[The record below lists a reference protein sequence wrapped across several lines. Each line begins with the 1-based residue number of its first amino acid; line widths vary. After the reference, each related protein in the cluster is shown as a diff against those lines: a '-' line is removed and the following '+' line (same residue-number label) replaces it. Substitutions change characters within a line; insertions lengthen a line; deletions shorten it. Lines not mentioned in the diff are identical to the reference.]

1 MLKPYQNKDNIVLPL
16 RIIPVLEN
24 NENLVLC
31 PWCLGKGKLVV
42 VFSGKPDWT
51 RERIRCGNCDGVGAV
66 EATWTE
72 KIVYNLK
79 EG

>member
-1 MLKPYQNKDNIVLPL
+1 MKRYQNKDNLILPL

-31 PWCLGKGKLVV
+31 NSCKGRGKLVV
-42 VFSGKPDWT
+42 SFPTTPIHKQSVKCW
-51 RERIRCGNCDGVGAV
+51 ECDGVGAV

-72 KIVYNLK
+72 KIVHQIK
-79 EG
+79 EGY